1 MAAQV
6 SSMSRAMLA
15 PFSVL
20 LCATVV
26 IGAGLLAALYDTQFY
41 QAQKT
46 QEVQVQAEILA
57 SSVAAALAFED
68 DETAL
73 QYVMAL
79 RANPEVSAAAVYDV
93 GGHVFAQYTRDGAS
107 LPSQAYTGGAHFTEG
122 LLETSTPVVQN
133 DRVLG
138 RVYLQV
144 TGEPLGRRALRYGG
158 IILLLAMGTLV
169 FVVLVA
175 ARRELAAKN
184 DELQARNAS
193 LLEQIDAR
201 EKVEAA
207 LRQSQKMEAVGQ
219 LTGGI
224 AHDFNNM
231 LAVII
236 GALELLK
243 RRSARGE
250 ANVIEL
256 ADAAL
261 DGAQRA
267 AALTQRLLAFSRQQA
282 LRPEPLEVN
291 KLVSGLSDL
300 LRRTLGENIRIETVL
315 GAGVWRT
322 SADPHQLENAILNL
336 AVNSR
341 DAMPNGGRLTIE
353 TANSHLD
360 DHYAKEAGVIA
371 GQYVMIAVS
380 DTGGGMKP
388 EVVAK
393 AFDPFFT
400 TKGVGKGTG
409 LGLSQVYGFVRQSGG
424 HVKIYSELDQGTTI
438 KVYLPRFVGELAT
451 PAKATRETLVQE
463 TNGTCVLVVED
474 EESVRNFA
482 MAALKEIG
490 YRVLAAP
497 DAGSGLA
504 QLRQHP
510 EVSILFTDVVMP
522 DANGRQLAD
531 EALKLRPDLKVLFTT
546 GYTKNAVVHNGVLD
560 HGVHLLSKPFTI
572 EQLSAALRD
581 IQDATEPQ

>member
-1 MAAQV
+1 MAGLT
-6 SSMSRAMLA
+6 SSLSRAMLA
-15 PFSVL
+15 PLSALVS
-20 LCATVV
+20 ATVV
-26 IGAGLLAALYDTQFY
+26 IGAGLLAAIYDTQIY
-41 QAQKT
+41 QQ
-46 QEVQVQAEILA
+46 QQIRDVQVQAEILA
-57 SSVAAALAFED
+57 NSVVAALAFED
-68 DETAL
+68 REAAL
-73 QYVMAL
+73 QSVMAL
-79 RANPEVSAAAVYDV
+79 QANPEISAAAVYGVD
-93 GGHVFAQYTRDGAS
+93 GTVFASYTRDEAP
-107 LPSQAYTGGAHFTEG
+107 LPIPPYTGPARFVGGA
-122 LLETSTPVVQN
+122 LETSVAVVQN
-133 DRVLG
+133 ERFLG
-138 RVYLQV
+138 RAYLRKP
-144 TGEPLGRRALRYGG
+144 GEPLNRRLIRYGG
-158 IILLLAMGTLV
+158 VILLLAMGSLV
-169 FVVLVA
+169 FAVLLS
-175 ARRELAAKN
+175 ARRELAGKN
-184 DELQARNAS
+184 AELQARNAS
-193 LLEQIDAR
+193 LLEQIEAR
-201 EKVEAA
+201 EKVEEA

-250 ANVIEL
+250 TNVGEL

-282 LRPEPLEVN
+282 LRPEPIDVN
-291 KLVSGLSDL
+291 KLVAGLSEL

-322 SADPHQLENAILNL
+322 SVDPHQLENALLNL

-360 DHYAKEAGVIA
+360 ERYAQEAEVA
-371 GQYVMIAVS
+371 PGQYVLVAVT
-380 DTGGGMKP
+380 DTGTGMRP
-388 EVVAK
+388 EVAAK

-424 HVKIYSELDQGTTI
+424 HVKIYSEVGQGTII
-438 KVYLPRFVGELAT
+438 KIYLPRFVGELST
-451 PAKATRETLVQE
+451 PEAADEAVIHKSD
-463 TNGTCVLVVED
+463 GTHVLVVED
-474 EESVRNFA
+474 EDSVRSFA
-482 MAALKEIG
+482 VAALKELG

-497 DAGSGLA
+497 NAETGLA
-504 QLRQHP
+504 LLRQHP
-510 EVSILFTDVVMP
+510 EIEILFTDVVMP
-522 DANGRQLAD
+522 DTNGRQLAE
-531 EALKLRPDLKVLFTT
+531 EALKFLPGLKVLFTT

-572 EQLSAALRD
+572 EQLSVALRR
-581 IQDATEPQ
+581 ALEG

>member
-1 MAAQV
+1 MPALV
-6 SSMSRAMLA
+6 SSFSRAMLA

-20 LCATVV
+20 LSATVV
-26 IGAGLLAALYDTQFY
+26 IGAGLLATVYDTQFY
-41 QAQKT
+41 QSQKMR
-46 QEVQVQAEILA
+46 EVQVQAEILA
-57 SSVAAALAFED
+57 NSVVAALAFD
-68 DETAL
+68 DREAAL

-79 RANPEVSAAAVYDV
+79 QANPEVSAAAVYSLDNA
-93 GGHVFAQYTRDGAS
+93 VFASYVRDEAP
-107 LPSQAYTGGAHFTEG
+107 LPLQPYTGGARFADG
-122 LLETSTPVVQN
+122 NLETSVPVVQN
-133 DRVLG
+133 DRLLG
-138 RVYLQV
+138 RVYLREL
-144 TGEPLGRRALRYGG
+144 GEPLSRRVLRYGG
-158 IILLLAMGTLV
+158 IILLLAMGSLV
-169 FVVLVA
+169 FAVLLS

-184 DELQARNAS
+184 EELQLRNAS

-201 EKVEAA
+201 EKVEEA

-243 RRSARGE
+243 RRAARGD
-250 ANVIEL
+250 ANLSEL

-267 AALTQRLLAFSRQQA
+267 ASLTQRLLAFSRQQA
-282 LRPEPLEVN
+282 LRPEPVDVN
-291 KLVSGLSDL
+291 KLVSGLSEL

-315 GAGVWRT
+315 AAGMWRT
-322 SADPHQLENAILNL
+322 SVDPHQLENALLNL

-341 DAMPNGGRLTIE
+341 DAMPEGGRLTIE
-353 TANSHLD
+353 TGNSQLD
-360 DHYAKEAGVIA
+360 DHYAREAGVAA
-371 GQYVMIAVS
+371 GQYVMVAVT
-380 DTGGGMKP
+380 DTGAGMKP

-400 TKGVGKGTG
+400 TKGIGKGTG

-424 HVKIYSELDQGTTI
+424 HVKIYSESGQGTCI
-438 KVYLPRFVGELAT
+438 KIYLPRFVGEIEAPAT
-451 PAKATRETLVQE
+451 ATREAIVPE

-482 MAALKEIG
+482 VAALKEIG
-490 YRVLAAP
+490 YRVLAAA
-497 DAGSGLA
+497 DAAGGIA

-510 EVSILFTDVVMP
+510 EVAILFTDVVMP

-531 EALKLRPDLKVLFTT
+531 EALKLRPHLRVLFTT

-572 EQLSAALRD
+572 EQLSMALRKA
-581 IQDATEPQ
+581 QDS

>member
-1 MAAQV
+1 
-6 SSMSRAMLA
+6 MLA

-20 LCATVV
+20 LSATVV

-41 QAQKT
+41 QSQKIR
-46 QEVQVQAEILA
+46 EVQVQADILA
-57 SSVAAALAFED
+57 SSVAAALAFD
-68 DETAL
+68 DREAAL

-79 RANPEVSAAAVYDV
+79 QANPEVSAAAVYSLDDT
-93 GGHVFAQYTRDGAS
+93 VFASYVRDEAP
-107 LPSQAYTGGAHFTEG
+107 LPAQVYTGGARFAG
-122 LLETSTPVVQN
+122 GNLETSVPVVQN
-133 DRVLG
+133 DRLLG
-138 RVYLQV
+138 RVYLREP
-144 TGEPLGRRALRYGG
+144 GEALSRRVLRYGG
-158 IILLLAMGTLV
+158 IILLLAMGSLV
-169 FVVLVA
+169 FAVLLS

-184 DELQARNAS
+184 EELQLRNAS

-201 EKVEAA
+201 EKVEEA

-250 ANVIEL
+250 ANLNEL

-267 AALTQRLLAFSRQQA
+267 ASLTQRLLAFSRQQA
-282 LRPEPLEVN
+282 LRPEPVDVN
-291 KLVSGLSDL
+291 KLTSGLSEL

-315 GAGVWRT
+315 GAGMWRT
-322 SADPHQLENAILNL
+322 SVDPHQLENAILNL

-341 DAMPNGGRLTIE
+341 DAMPEGGRLTIE
-353 TANSHLD
+353 TGNSHLD
-360 DHYAKEAGVIA
+360 DHYAAEAGVSA
-371 GQYVMIAVS
+371 GQYVVVAVS
-380 DTGGGMKP
+380 DTGSGMKP
-388 EVVAK
+388 ETVAK

-400 TKGVGKGTG
+400 TKGIGKGTG

-424 HVKIYSELDQGTTI
+424 HVKIYSEVGQGTSI
-438 KVYLPRFVGELAT
+438 KIYLPRFVGELAT
-451 PAKATRETLVQE
+451 PAAATREAIIHDA
-463 TNGTCVLVVED
+463 NGACVLVVED

-482 MAALKEIG
+482 VAALKEIG

-497 DAGSGLA
+497 DAAGGLA
-504 QLRQHP
+504 QLKQHP
-510 EVSILFTDVVMP
+510 EVAVLFTDVVMP

-531 EALKLRPDLKVLFTT
+531 EALKLRPHLKVLFTT

-572 EQLSAALRD
+572 EQLSTALRKA
-581 IQDATEPQ
+581 QDS